1 VLFDDEPVADRPANI
16 GVLDVDPITL
26 EPLNHGEKAVNAVFG
41 IVVLFHLGI
50 GGEHLPH
57 IVELLGREVSEQ
69 LRGTRIEI
77 HTATVFAGDIP
88 DVACDDDRPADPG
101 LTAAVEAKIAV
112 FDLLGESA
120 MLCDHVRVGKVVF
133 GLDHKMHDIV
143 LTDRQTAR
151 MRSLP
156 NPEEGPVGAALLA
169 LEAKAMFTAFGKSY
183 QRFYDEL
190 NSSHRA
196 IHGSS
201 NNALAVGLA
210 IVNVADRFVSPIK
223 NPDYPTTGEA
233 EISRHNQPKDALG
246 AIDKVGQLPRR
257 TSDSGVG
264 FWHSCPDHAT
274 LPKNNREW
282 WATSSPPTSPAIV
295 TPIDS

>member
-1 VLFDDEPVADRPANI
+1 MDGPEILAQTLTVPA
-16 GVLDVDPITL
+16 LTWSKDAKL
-26 EPLNHGEKAVNAVFG
+26 WQYH
-41 IVVLFHLGI
+41 
-50 GGEHLPH
+50 
-57 IVELLGREVSEQ
+57 S
-69 LRGTRIEI
+69 RGTRHSI
-77 HTATVFAGDIP
+77 TPCWGV
-88 DVACDDDRPADPG
+88 
-101 LTAAVEAKIAV
+101 L

-120 MLCDHVRVGKVVF
+120 VLRDHVVAGNVVF
-133 GLDHKMHDIV
+133 GFDHTMHDFAADRPKNLDLVIARPSSDGGRTGKTFRDLPELHDIV
-143 LTDRQTAR
+143 LTDQQVAT
-151 MRSLP
+151 MNSLP

-169 LEAKAMFTAFGKSY
+169 LEAKAMFTAFDKSY